1 MPVAVV
7 AEVDMYFLLLV
18 LLPHTLLGQ
27 LGLVGQVVVEQVA
40 VVLPV
45 VLSNLVRLLAGK
57 PEHPAP
63 VVVVEDQA
71 EQDVSLK

>member
-1 MPVAVV
+1 VV
-7 AEVDMYFLLLV
+7 AEVDMYILLLV
-18 LLPHTLLGQ
+18 LLPHMPLERLAQAEQAVAEQAAAVLL
-27 LGLVGQVVVEQVA
+27 A
-40 VVLPV
+40 VLY
-45 VLSNLVRLLAGK
+45 NLVRLLAGK